1 MANPNQEIKFTK
13 LFINNRFVDA
23 KSGKTFVT
31 INPTTGKVLAHVAEG
46 DKQDVDL
53 AVEAA
58 RKAVHRGSPW
68 RMLLPSVRGQL
79 IARLADLIKRDLE
92 ILASLETLD
101 TGKLYADAV
110 RDVTHAID
118 TIRYYAGYT
127 DKLHGRTIPTEEQD
141 FFTYT
146 RKEPIGV
153 VGLIATYEHPIVS
166 FARKVGPALTAGSTV
181 VYKPSFRN
189 PLTTLYAANL
199 ILEAGFPEG
208 VVNIIAGRGSVVGEA
223 ITNHNDIQH
232 VTFSGNRAIG
242 KTVLEAAAR
251 SNLKKISLFLGAKNP
266 LIVLNDTDVE
276 KAALIAHRAVYKNA
290 GQSTFAAGRVYVH
303 EDIYDKFL
311 KHTLDL
317 VSNRTVGDPFEKDMK
332 QGPLIDQAHLER
344 YLEWI
349 DIAKKDGAKLE
360 FGGKRVGNVGY
371 FVEPTV
377 FTNVTD
383 DMKIAK
389 EELYGP
395 IMVLFRFKTIE
406 EIIERS
412 NKLKGGMAAGIIT
425 RDWNR
430 AMVLTRLLDVGTVW
444 LNTWN
449 EFLPQGTFGGCK
461 ESGHGRILGREAI
474 EQYLETKT
482 VIALLENVRP
492 ERHF

>member
-23 KSGKTFVT
+23 KSGKTFTTV
-31 INPTTGKVLAHVAEG
+31 NPTTGKVLAHVAEG
-46 DKQDVDL
+46 DKYDVDL

-68 RMLLPSVRGQL
+68 RLLEAQVRGQL
-79 IARLADLIKRDLE
+79 LYRLADVIKRDLE
-92 ILASLETLD
+92 ILANLETLD
-101 TGKLYADAV
+101 TGKLYVDAA
-110 RDVTHAID
+110 RDVTHAIE

-153 VGLIATYEHPIVS
+153 VGLIATFEHPIVS
-166 FARKVGPALTAGSTV
+166 FARKVGPALAAGSTV

-189 PLTTLYAANL
+189 PLTSLYAATL
-199 ILEAGFPEG
+199 VQEVGFPDG
-208 VVNIIAGRGSVVGEA
+208 VVNIVTGHGSVVGQA
-223 ITNHNDIQH
+223 ITTHDDIRH
-232 VTFSGNRAIG
+232 VTFSGIKEVG
-242 KTVLEAAAR
+242 KMVLESAAR
-251 SNLKKISLFLGAKNP
+251 SNLKKVSLLLGGKNP

-276 KAALIAHRAVYKNA
+276 EAAAIAHRAVFRNA
-290 GQSTFAAGRVYVH
+290 GQSPFAAGRVYVH

-311 KHTLDL
+311 KHTLEL
-317 VSNRTVGDPFEKDMK
+317 VRKRTVGNPFEKDVK
-332 QGPLIDQAHLER
+332 QGPLIDETHLEK
-344 YLEWI
+344 YLKWI
-349 DIAKKDGAKLE
+349 EIAKKDGAKLE
-360 FGGKRVGNVGY
+360 YGGKRVGTVGY
-371 FVEPTV
+371 FVEPSV
-377 FTNVTD
+377 YTNVTD
-383 DMKIAK
+383 DMRIAR

-395 IMVLFRFKTIE
+395 IMVIFRFKTID

-412 NKLKGGMAAGIIT
+412 NKLRDGMAAGVIT
-425 RDWNR
+425 RDWNK
-430 AMVLTRLLDVGTVW
+430 AMAMTRRLDVGTVW

-449 EFLPQGTFGGCK
+449 EFVPQGTFGGYK

-482 VIALLENVRP
+482 VIALLETVCP

>member
-1 MANPNQEIKFTK
+1 MANPSQEIKFTK

-23 KSGKTFVT
+23 KSSKTFT
-31 INPTTGKVLAHVAEG
+31 IINPTTGKVLARIAEG
-46 DKQDVDL
+46 DKYDVDL

-68 RMLLPSVRGQL
+68 RLLLPSVRGQL
-79 IARLADLIKRDLE
+79 IARLGEFIKRDMD
-92 ILASLETLD
+92 ILANLETLD
-101 TGKLYADAV
+101 TGKLYTDAV
-110 RDVTHAID
+110 RDVTHAFE
-118 TIRYYAGYT
+118 TIIYYAGYT

-153 VGLIATYEHPIVS
+153 VGLISNYESPIVS
-166 FARKVGPALTAGSTV
+166 FARKVAPALAAGSTV

-189 PLTTLYAANL
+189 PLTTLYAASL
-199 ILEAGFPEG
+199 IHEIGFPEG
-208 VVNIIAGRGSVVGEA
+208 VVNIVTGRGSVAGQA
-223 ITNHNDIQH
+223 ITTHDDIRH
-232 VTFSGNRAIG
+232 ITFSGNKAIG
-242 KTVLEAAAR
+242 KLVLESAAG
-251 SNLKKISLFLGAKNP
+251 SNLKKVSLVLGGKNP

-276 KAALIAHRAVYKNA
+276 EAASIAHRAVFKNA
-290 GQSTFAAGRVYVH
+290 GQSPFAAGRVYVH

-317 VSNRTVGDPFEKDMK
+317 VNNRTVGNPFEKDVK
-332 QGPLIDQAHLER
+332 QGPLIDQAHMER
-344 YLEWI
+344 FLQWI
-349 DIAKKDGAKLE
+349 DVAKKDGAKLE
-360 FGGKRVGNVGY
+360 FGGGRVGTVGY
-371 FVEPTV
+371 FVEPAV

-383 DMKIAK
+383 DMRIAR

-395 IMVLFRFKTIE
+395 IMVIFRFKTID

-412 NKLKGGMAAGIIT
+412 NRLKVGMAAGVIT

-444 LNTWN
+444 LNTWD
-449 EFLPQGTFGGCK
+449 EFVPQGTFGGCK

-482 VIALLENVRP
+482 VIALLETVRP